1 MSGIKP
7 ALLDKPAFYFA
18 TTLTELVSSNYI
30 KASKFLKT
38 VLLRITNFYMK
49 TEYFLSNGSLMQITN
64 RKTERKDNI
73 FPDGCRD

>member
-30 KASKFLKT
+30 KASKFSKT

-64 RKTERKDNI
+64 RKKNREK
-73 FPDGCRD
+73 G